1 MKRAY
6 RAGQGRYAGSNSYG
20 PLPKRRWPAPG
31 HPAFAARPRRLPVP
45 DMSGKS
51 GGADDTRTIKAGRR
65 TVTVSRPGK
74 VLFPDDGITKGDLAD
89 HYKAVA
95 RRAVPHLRDRPL
107 MMERHPDGIG
117 GKPLMQKN
125 APDYFPEWVRRSE
138 QSKEGGTVTHVVCD
152 DPATLVY
159 LADQASV
166 TVHRWLSREHRPDHP
181 DLLIFDLDP
190 AEGADF
196 EDVRWAAHRV
206 CELWDELKLP
216 ARLMTTGSRGLHVIA
231 PLDAGSDFDSVR
243 DFAHLAAGLLARRHP
258 DRLTTEQRKAERKG
272 RVYLD
277 VQRNAYAQTAVAPY
291 SVRAKPGAPVA
302 TPITRDELDDPDLT
316 AQRWTVATIPDRLSA
331 SDPWSGLSWRG
342 RSVRAARERLEDLK
356 E

>member
-1 MKRAY
+1 
-6 RAGQGRYAGSNSYG
+6 
-20 PLPKRRWPAPG
+20 
-31 HPAFAARPRRLPVP
+31 
-45 DMSGKS
+45 MSGSS
-51 GGADDTRTIKAGRR
+51 GGADDAHTIKAGRR
-65 TVTVSRPGK
+65 TVEVSRPGK
-74 VLFPDDGITKGDLAD
+74 VLFPDDGITKADLAD

-117 GKPLMQKN
+117 GRPLMQKN
-125 APDYFPEWVRRSE
+125 APEYFPEWVRRSE

-152 DPATLVY
+152 DAATLVY
-159 LADQASV
+159 LADQATV

-190 AEGADF
+190 SEGAGF
-196 EDVRWAAHRV
+196 EDVRWTAHRV

-231 PLDAGSDFDSVR
+231 PLDGGSDFDTVR
-243 DFAHLAAGLLARRHP
+243 DFAHLAAERLARQHP

-291 SVRAKPGAPVA
+291 SVRALPGAPVA
-302 TPITRDELDDPDLT
+302 TPISRDELDDPGLT
-316 AQRWTVATIPDRLSA
+316 ARRWTVATLPDRLA
-331 SDPWSGLSWRG
+331 EDDPWAGLSWRG
-342 RSVRAARERLEDLK
+342 RSVRAARERLEGLGGVGGVK